1 MKAEHVLSASY
12 EWGEEPLNINKIDG
26 LQEAVERVRET
37 KEKEL
42 VRCEDRVCDY
52 DVYWNRKT
60 NAVRIAAVAMGASYE
75 VTNDTD
81 LTDYETE

>member
-1 MKAEHVLSASY
+1 M
-12 EWGEEPLNINKIDG
+12 
-26 LQEAVERVRET
+26 RET

-52 DVYWNRKT
+52 DVYWNSKT